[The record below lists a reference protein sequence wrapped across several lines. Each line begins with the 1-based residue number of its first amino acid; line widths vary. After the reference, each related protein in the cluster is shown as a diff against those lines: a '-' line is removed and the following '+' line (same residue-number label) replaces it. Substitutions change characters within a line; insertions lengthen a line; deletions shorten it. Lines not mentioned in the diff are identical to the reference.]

1 MGTLVRAPE
10 TEERGM
16 RLTHIE
22 LAKIKRNLDNP
33 RGINIQTQDD
43 KLAYLKDSIKQFGV
57 MVPIVVSQ
65 RGEDQY
71 LLIDGERRF
80 WACKALGIKKIPAFV
95 LDEEGHYS
103 SQDILF
109 RMFQIHHNREQWEP
123 VQQCKALEGVYGRIA
138 GKPSIRSIVDEQ
150 ARLKAIAEELV
161 KATGIE
167 ERTALNRAYFLRWP
181 EQVKRRLYANPE
193 EEGYTYIC
201 EIEEKIII
209 PALTN
214 YPEYF
219 EKVPVDE
226 VRQDLFEK
234 MEKHSLERA
243 IEVRRVAPFFR
254 EPMKSDADRRRMK
267 SILAQLH
274 KTAEMTYAEAQDELV
289 KAFPD
294 FLRREPVSPR
304 RLHSLLKAL
313 RLALEDFDPAS
324 VEAAKRRAKATRRE
338 IVEAA
343 KSLIATLE
351 EFLEELGGTK

>member
-1 MGTLVRAPE
+1 
-10 TEERGM
+10 M

-22 LAKIKRNLDNP
+22 VAKITPNRVNP
-33 RGINIQTQDD
+33 RGINFQTKDE
-43 KLAYLKDSIKQFGV
+43 KLAYLNDSITKFGV

-80 WACKALGIKKIPAFV
+80 LACKALGIKKIPAFV
-95 LDEEGHYS
+95 LDEEGEYS
-103 SQDILF
+103 PEDILF
-109 RMFQIHHNREQWEP
+109 RMFQIHHNREPWGP
-123 VQQCKALEGVYGRIA
+123 VQECRALEAVYGRIV
-138 GKPSIRSIVDEQ
+138 GSRSIRSIADERAQ
-150 ARLKAIAEELV
+150 LKAIAEELV

-181 EQVKRRLYANPE
+181 KKIKERLYANPE
-193 EEGYTYIC
+193 EEGYTYIY

-209 PALTN
+209 PAVTN

-234 MEKHSLERA
+234 LEKHSLVRA

-254 EPMKSDADRRRMK
+254 EPMKSDADRRRLK
-267 SILAQLH
+267 AILSQLH
-274 KTAEMTYAEAQDELV
+274 KTTEFTYAEAQDELV

-294 FLRREPVSPR
+294 FLRRDPVSPR
-304 RLHSLLKAL
+304 KLHSLLKAL
-313 RLALEDFDPAS
+313 RLALEDFDSAS
-324 VEAAKRRAKATRRE
+324 IEAAKRRAKATRRE
-338 IVEAA
+338 LAEAA
-343 KSLIATLE
+343 QSLIASLD
-351 EFLEELGGTK
+351 EFLEELRETK